1 MENLKR
7 TVQIHCILNN
17 LTTSPAVSN
26 RSNSIY
32 QNSYMVRFWIS
43 DFWISKDLAKLLHFV
58 LFDFVRSSGLWELP
72 DKGILG
78 YLQFWVGS
86 LEAVEHGTWN
96 MDRSY

>member
-43 DFWISKDLAKLLHFV
+43 KDLAKLLHFV
-58 LFDFVRSSGLWELP
+58 LFDFVRSSLLRELP
-72 DKGILG
+72 DEGILG